1 MAQSSTSSSSW
12 TLAKVQEEIARHPL
26 VILIGAA
33 SWKASSLQLIQEIEQ
48 LSLNVPLIPLLV
60 DAEEDGEDG
69 EGYQELA
76 LSLEIKDI
84 PTILIYRNGLLLKKL
99 IGAEATL
106 KGLQSVLA
114 NPNPVKTPSCCA
126 PSSSCCAPSSNCAPT
141 SSDCCAPSSSCCA
154 PSSCGS
160 NNNDEDI
167 RKMISSQYAATLR
180 GGASCCVSIDS
191 TLNGYSADDIET
203 VGSANLGLGCGNPLL
218 LANIQ
223 EGETVVDLGSGAGI
237 DCFLASKSVGSTGQV
252 IGIDMTPDMV
262 YQARQNIK
270 QFHVTNVSF
279 RLGEIEY
286 LPIRD
291 CSVDVVISNCVI
303 NLSPDKQQVFH
314 EIFRIL
320 KSNGRVAISDV
331 INRDNPL
338 PESLKTAEALAC

>member
-1 MAQSSTSSSSW
+1 
-12 TLAKVQEEIARHPL
+12 
-26 VILIGAA
+26 
-33 SWKASSLQLIQEIEQ
+33 
-48 LSLNVPLIPLLV
+48 
-60 DAEEDGEDG
+60 
-69 EGYQELA
+69 
-76 LSLEIKDI
+76 
-84 PTILIYRNGLLLKKL
+84 
-99 IGAEATL
+99 
-106 KGLQSVLA
+106 
-114 NPNPVKTPSCCA
+114 
-126 PSSSCCAPSSNCAPT
+126 
-141 SSDCCAPSSSCCA
+141 
-154 PSSCGS
+154 
-160 NNNDEDI
+160 
-167 RKMISSQYAATLR
+167 MISSQYAATLR

-291 CSVDVVISNCVI
+291 SSVDVVISNCVI